1 MNRKMATG
9 LASAFLLAG
18 TVSVAAMPAH
28 DGKIYMNDK
37 SEIPAT
43 LKPTAHRELLSKV
56 AMHKSRHAMSHETAW
71 NGRATKLG
79 DREVKALNVLEA
91 AGYRTF
97 MHMHPDGH
105 DISVQA
111 MKGGKEYSLAVSSS
125 GTITRRT

>member
-1 MNRKMATG
+1 MNRKMAMG

-28 DGKIYMNDK
+28 GGKIQMNGK
-37 SEIPAT
+37 TEIPAT
-43 LKPTAHRELLSKV
+43 LKPTAHVEPLSKM
-56 AMHKSRHAMSHETAW
+56 AMHKSWSAMSHETAW
-71 NGRATKLG
+71 NGRATTLG

-97 MHMHPDGH
+97 MHMHPAGH
-105 DISVQA
+105 DIAVQA
-111 MKGGKEYSLAVSSS
+111 MKGGKEYSLNVAPS